1 MFKTIKAQ
9 GFSIKENLDI
19 TLYKIDFPEEWFEEF
34 YNNFEILKGFSF
46 MV

>member
-19 TLYKIDFPEEWFEEF
+19 TLYKIDFPEKWFEEF
-34 YNNFEILKGFSF
+34 YNNFFS
-46 MV
+46 MEDIIKS